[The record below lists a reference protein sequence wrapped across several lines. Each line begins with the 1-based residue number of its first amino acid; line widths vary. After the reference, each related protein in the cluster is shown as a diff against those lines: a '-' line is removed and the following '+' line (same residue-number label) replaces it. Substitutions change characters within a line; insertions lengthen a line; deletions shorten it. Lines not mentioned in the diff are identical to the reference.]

1 MQELKF
7 NDINNDP
14 SNVGKIYLG
23 FIENAVPTRK
33 FFVKYDGDNRF
44 VYLNSN
50 REVPA
55 VFPDQFADN
64 PNDVTFVEIK
74 LPQVI
79 VDKIISHGA
88 YYGGNRKKTRKTR
101 RKRLNKRKKSNR
113 KN

>member
-1 MQELKF
+1 MYF
-7 NDINNDP
+7 
-14 SNVGKIYLG
+14 G
-23 FIENAVPTRK
+23 FVENAVPTRK

-44 VYLNSN
+44 VYLISD

-79 VDKIISHGA
+79 VDKIISNGA
-88 YYGGNRKKTRKTR
+88 YSGGKRRKTR
-101 RKRLNKRKKSNR
+101 RKRLSKRKKSSR